1 MNKVYHRLW
10 CCCLTVVST
19 ILFSLPG
26 ASAEVLFG
34 CYAVKFGATWCGPC
48 KVLQR
53 QIDGSE
59 ICVEKRPADSL
70 PNSPAGKLCKEHA
83 IDSEG
88 MKLCRA
94 VTSIELD
101 ELPDDEAAKLCKEYL
116 VRVYPTTVVFRY
128 EYDTE
133 TGEGGEKILKTFRG
147 AGSNVV
153 REIESI
159 LKSSACIPAKKQ
171 RSSTQNNTSSS
182 SSGYGDYDQVVVDS
196 TELENSSEMKQSGE
210 SSSMQNFVG
219 EVLFAESA
227 VF

>member
-1 MNKVYHRLW
+1 MNKFYSRLL

-48 KVLQR
+48 KVLQK

-59 ICVEKRPADSL
+59 ICVEKRPAESL
-70 PNSPAGKLCKEHA
+70 PDSPAGKLCKEHA

-101 ELPDDEAAKLCKEYL
+101 KLPDDEAAKLCKQYL

-133 TGEGGEKILKTFRG
+133 TGEGGEKILETFRG
-147 AGSNVV
+147 AGGNVV
-153 REIESI
+153 SEIERI
-159 LKSSACIPAKKQ
+159 LESEECVPAKKQ
-171 RSSTQNNTSSS
+171 LSSTQNNTSSS
-182 SSGYGDYDQVVVDS
+182 SRGYGGYDQVVVDS

-210 SSSMQNFVG
+210 SSSMQNLADGAAFIQR
-219 EVLFAESA
+219 S